1 MKIKSSYSNQAPM
14 IQICDLY
21 QFDLH
26 ANPLCLQYFPPVQ
39 LSSWIWDYIVVLSC
53 KDTFLVS
60 LIPFYSSI
68 KTE

>member
-39 LSSWIWDYIVVLSC
+39 LSS
-53 KDTFLVS
+53 
-60 LIPFYSSI
+60 
-68 KTE
+68 